1 MIMIIYDYNHR
12 RENNLI
18 GVILINHYITFVHDP
33 YTVVTLYRQTNT
45 QIEASIP
52 KASRYDLTSA
62 QI

>member
-1 MIMIIYDYNHR
+1 MPNIIINNHR
-12 RENNLI
+12 RQKNLI
-18 GVILINHYITFVHDP
+18 RVILINHFITFGHHT